1 MSQGY
6 VVQGLRAVLR
16 FGMTKLLE
24 QALDAIRQLPPES
37 QDDIARLLLHLTKD
51 EEPEPI
57 DPEHL
62 PAVLEGL
69 GQVRQGEFATDE
81 EVEAAFRRFEA

>member
-1 MSQGY
+1 
-6 VVQGLRAVLR
+6 
-16 FGMTKLLE
+16 MTKLLDD
-24 QALDAIRQLPPES
+24 ALDAVRQLPADS
-37 QDDIARLLLHLTKD
+37 QDEIARLLLRLAKGE

-57 DPEHL
+57 DPDDL

-69 GQVRQGEFATDE
+69 AQIRRGEFASDE